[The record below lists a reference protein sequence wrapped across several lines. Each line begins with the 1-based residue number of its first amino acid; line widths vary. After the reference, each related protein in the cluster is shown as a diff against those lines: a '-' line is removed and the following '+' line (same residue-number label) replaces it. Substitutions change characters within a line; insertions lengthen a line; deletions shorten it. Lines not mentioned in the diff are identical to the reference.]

1 MSLDAPRRRSR
12 FWLFAPFVLLA
23 LVIVGWTAA
32 WFVIRGEVEKRLDA
46 RLAAEAA
53 AGRRWECPE
62 RAVGGFPFRIEVRC
76 ARVAFAGPALAFTAG
91 PLRTVTQVYQ
101 PRHTIVDFDGP
112 LRLTAGEAVTEAT
125 WSDLKA
131 SLQLKSGG
139 FERVSLAA
147 EGVSLRVTG
156 LPAGEVA
163 GTARRFEAHLRPD
176 PARPAA
182 DNAVEVAATLS
193 GAAVPLL
200 NLVLG
205 GAETVDA
212 ELRAGVTQARPGRG
226 TLRDRVEGWR
236 EAGGRLAIASFTASQ
251 GPRRIEASGD
261 LGLDALHRPAG
272 HLDLAAAG
280 IADLLTQLVGPLPG
294 GGAFE
299 ALQGRLPG
307 MGRRETP
314 ADPKLRRLPRL
325 TFADGRL
332 HVGPLP
338 VPRVRL
344 QPLY

>member
-1 MSLDAPRRRSR
+1 
-12 FWLFAPFVLLA
+12 
-23 LVIVGWTAA
+23 
-32 WFVIRGEVEKRLDA
+32 
-46 RLAAEAA
+46 
-53 AGRRWECPE
+53 
-62 RAVGGFPFRIEVRC
+62 
-76 ARVAFAGPALAFTAG
+76 
-91 PLRTVTQVYQ
+91 
-101 PRHTIVDFDGP
+101 
-112 LRLTAGEAVTEAT
+112 
-125 WSDLKA
+125 
-131 SLQLKSGG
+131 
-139 FERVSLAA
+139 
-147 EGVSLRVTG
+147 
-156 LPAGEVA
+156 
-163 GTARRFEAHLRPD
+163 
-176 PARPAA
+176 
-182 DNAVEVAATLS
+182 
-193 GAAVPLL
+193 VPLL

-294 GGAFE
+294 GGALE